1 MKMNKIKYALFIGAS
16 LFTAA
21 CSEDLL
27 DIPQK
32 ASTSADEFFAKDE
45 AAQSLLLSCYAELS
59 DRIAAADWND
69 GSQFGSPFLTVL
81 NYSSDD
87 VFSAGGDITDHFDI
101 RQFDEFRYDTK
112 NVQIKAIYNRLYKVI
127 FMCNQLKY
135 NIVGD
140 TPAKKTAIAEARVM
154 SAYSH
159 MMAALFFENPPLV
172 PELTTEYVK
181 NSDNQEQILKWCID
195 ECEAAIPDL
204 NERKGATDAEGC
216 YKITVGFAQFVAG
229 KCAMFMGDW
238 ATAVKYLKPLCESP
252 NYALIDN
259 FRDLTHIEG
268 DGSAE
273 KILECN
279 VVENADANS
288 FTEMVRGGWMATNV
302 INWRGD
308 DLPAKA
314 NIEGVAG
321 WGGGAINDQF
331 AKKMYAHEPNSQRRV
346 ATFLTADEFLY
357 DENLCGWPS
366 DTAHLTLEQKKKDPG
381 RGITKTSGSFSRGE
395 FMEVKR
401 MTTPT
406 DKSTRADANMA
417 NFTIARLGEAYLLYA
432 EACLKNGNAAEGKKY
447 LNAIQD
453 RAGAPVT
460 DLTMETLMD
469 EKQYELWFEG
479 CRFFDLV
486 RWSKQDGLDIK
497 AKFDAVTDNIPY
509 QYDLFFVPKEID
521 VDGVKV
527 PHELYDA
534 NYYQKEHKIVAV
546 TKHPLAEAGF
556 TNRFTVGKHE
566 YLPFPED
573 ALNLNPELVQHA
585 NW

>member
-1 MKMNKIKYALFIGAS
+1 MNKLIYALFIGAGMLS
-16 LFTAA
+16 VS
-21 CSEDLL
+21 CNQDLL

-32 ASTSADEFFAKDE
+32 ASTSADEFFAKEE

-59 DRIAAADWND
+59 DRIAAADWSD
-69 GSQFGSPFLTVL
+69 GSQFGSPFLTIL
-81 NYSSDD
+81 NYSADD
-87 VFSAGGDITDHFDI
+87 VFSAGGDITDHFDL

-112 NVQIKAIYNRLYKVI
+112 NVQVKAVYNRLYKVI
-127 FMCNQLKY
+127 FMCNQLKA

-159 MMAALFFENPPLV
+159 MMAALFYENPPLV
-172 PELTTEYVK
+172 PELTTDYVK
-181 NSDNQEQILKWCID
+181 NADSQEQILKWCID
-195 ECEAAIPDL
+195 ECEASLPDL
-204 NERKGATDAEGC
+204 KERGGSSNKEGC
-216 YKITVGFAQFVAG
+216 YRITEGFAQFVAG
-229 KCAMFMGDW
+229 KCAMFIGDW
-238 ATAVKYLKPLCESP
+238 ATAVKYLKPLCESS
-252 NYALIDN
+252 NYALIPN
-259 FRDLTHIEG
+259 YRDLTHIEG
-268 DGSAE
+268 DGSSE
-273 KILECN
+273 KIFEIN
-279 VVENADANS
+279 VVENPDANS
-288 FTEMVRGGWMATNV
+288 FTEMLRGGWMATNV

-308 DLPAKA
+308 DLPAQA

-321 WGGGAINDQF
+321 WGGGAINDKF
-331 AKKMYAHEPNSQRRV
+331 AEKMYAHEPNSQRRI

-357 DENLCGWPS
+357 DETLCGWPA
-366 DTAHLTLEQKKKDPG
+366 DTAHLTLEQKKSDPG
-381 RGITKTSGSFSRGE
+381 RGITNTAGSFSRGI

-401 MTTPT
+401 MTNPT

-432 EACLKNGNAAEGKKY
+432 EACLRSGNTAEGKTY
-447 LNAIQD
+447 LNKIQE
-453 RAGAPVT
+453 RAGAPIT
-460 DLTMETLMD
+460 ELTMETLMD

-497 AKFDAVTDNIPY
+497 AKYDAVTDNIPY
-509 QYDLFFVPKEID
+509 QYDLFFVPSGNEM
-521 VDGVKV
+521 
-527 PHELYDA
+527 YDA

-573 ALNLNPELVQHA
+573 ALNLNPELKQHA

>member
-1 MKMNKIKYALFIGAS
+1 MKMNKLIYALCIGAGMLS
-16 LFTAA
+16 VS
-21 CSEDLL
+21 CNQDLL

-32 ASTSADEFFAKDE
+32 ASTSSDEFFAKEE
-45 AAQSLLLSCYAELS
+45 AAQSLLTSCYAEVAG
-59 DRIAAADWND
+59 RIAAADWND
-69 GSQFGSPFLTVL
+69 GSQFGSPFLTIL
-81 NYSSDD
+81 NYSADD
-87 VFSAGGDITDHFDI
+87 VFSAGGDITDHFDL

-112 NVQIKAIYNRLYKVI
+112 NVQIKAVYNRLYKVI
-127 FMCNQLKY
+127 FMCNQLKA

-140 TPAKKTAIAEARVM
+140 TPVKKTAIAEARVL

-172 PELTTEYVK
+172 AELTTDYVK
-181 NSDNQEQILKWCID
+181 NADSQEQILRWCID
-195 ECEAAIPDL
+195 ECEAALPDL
-204 NERKGATDAEGC
+204 NERNGASDAEGC
-216 YKITVGFAQFVAG
+216 YKVTKGFAQFVAG
-229 KCAMFMGDW
+229 KCAVFLGDW
-238 ATAVKYLKPLCESP
+238 ATAVKYLQPLCESA
-252 NYALIDN
+252 NYALIPN
-259 FRDLTHIEG
+259 YRDLTHIEG

-273 KILECN
+273 KIFECN
-279 VVENADANS
+279 VVENALNTDT
-288 FTEMVRGGWMATNV
+288 FGEMMRGQWMGTNV
-302 INWRGD
+302 LNWRGD
-308 DLPAKA
+308 DLPATA
-314 NIEGVAG
+314 NIEAVQG

-331 AKKMYAHEPNSQRRV
+331 AEKMYKNEPNSQRRI

-357 DENLCGWPS
+357 DEELCGWPS
-366 DTAHLTLEQKKKDPG
+366 DSAHLTLEQKKSDPG
-381 RGITKTSGSFSRGE
+381 RGIKNIAGSFSRGI

-401 MTTPT
+401 MTYPT
-406 DKSTRADANMA
+406 DKCTRADANMT

-447 LNAIQD
+447 LNAIQE

-486 RWSKQDGLDIK
+486 RWSKQNGLDIK
-497 AKFDAVTDNIPY
+497 AKFDAVTDNIPI
-509 QYDLFFVPKEID
+509 QYDLFFVPE
-521 VDGVKV
+521 GY
-527 PHELYDA
+527 EMYDA
-534 NYYQKEHKIVAV
+534 KYYNKEHKIVAV
-546 TKHPLAEAGF
+546 TKHPLAEGGF